1 MIVCKRCRGFINTT
15 YREYFDP
22 SCINCGCTYPELGI
36 AKNGDKGRKSIR
48 EVIRYTGNLDHMKG
62 RLTYLI
68 YAEHPNRGSLYPK
81 LIVECPM
88 CTREAE
94 ALTAYTNP
102 SASTHNG
109 GFVNGY
115 KTATHSIKCLMG
127 HTFKLKVN
135 TQGIYSWTE

>member
-1 MIVCKRCRGFINTT
+1 MPSCTRCQGYVNTRT
-15 YREYFDP
+15 YIDFDP
-22 SCINCGCTYPELGI
+22 SCINCGCTYPEL
-36 AKNGDKGRKSIR
+36 ATSKNGKSKGLK
-48 EVIRYTGNLDHMKG
+48 ETIRYTGNLPHMKG
-62 RLTYLI
+62 RLAYII
-68 YAEHPNRGSLYPK
+68 YAEHPSRGSLYPK

-115 KTATHSIKCLMG
+115 KTAKHSIKCIMG

-135 TQGIYSWTE
+135 IQGVYSWTE